1 MPEQIME
8 RPQANEYAPY
18 YAGYI
23 SLVGPG
29 NLISL
34 YSDQSTLV
42 ERRLRDLPPE
52 RALHRYASDKWTVLD
67 VLCHL
72 IDTERVFTHRAVT
85 FARGDHAS
93 LPSFEQAEWAAHAE
107 ANGRRLDDV
116 LDEWH
121 AQRAA
126 TVALVRGLPAAAL
139 ERRGL
144 ASGVAF
150 SVRALLHIPLGH
162 VTYHL
167 DHLARAYGVV
177 G

>member
-1 MPEQIME
+1 MPELIME

-23 SLVGPG
+23 SRVGLG
-29 NLISL
+29 NLVDL
-34 YSDQSTLV
+34 YSDQSSLV

-52 RALHRYASDKWTVLD
+52 RALHRYAPDKWTVLD

-72 IDTERVFTHRAVT
+72 IDTERVFTHRAIT
-85 FARGDHAS
+85 FARGDRAS
-93 LPSFEQAEWAAHAE
+93 LPSFEQDEWAVHAD
-107 ANGRRLDDV
+107 ANGRGLDAL
-116 LDEWH
+116 LDEWQ

-126 TVALVRGLPAAAL
+126 TVALLRGLPAAAL
-139 ERRGL
+139 DRRGL

-167 DHLARAYGVV
+167 DHLASAYGV
-177 G
+177 GG